1 MCVFYGCLD
10 LRMSQIYRYIIF
22 IISSVTYYTGQNSFC
37 MKLPRKKKCSTSSWP
52 PSLHYTIPSLNQES
66 TYSQRRYAYRSS
78 HTQQLLQHKERRYLS
93 LDPPQTLP
101 EHLSNWEPHISVL
114 QLFQRLLPLCWV
126 GTRKWIRW
134 RKNKDTFF
142 IITQYNAVSMKKNY
156 SKDAEQCS
164 DDVWSSFDLLLHHQ
178 TQRRSTFKN
187 APYIW
192 RYFNFTH
199 IVCCMVKTRLRICD
213 FISFWPI

>member
-134 RKNKDTFF
+134 RKNKETFF
-142 IITQYNAVSMKKNY
+142 ITQYNAVSMKKNY

-164 DDVWSSFDLLLHHQ
+164 DDMWSSSSSPNTKKVNFRKRPAYLTLFQFYPHSLLYGEN
-178 TQRRSTFKN
+178 SVENMWF
-187 APYIW
+187 YIILT
-192 RYFNFTH
+192 N
-199 IVCCMVKTRLRICD
+199 LIC
-213 FISFWPI
+213 